1 MPPLSS
7 GRGCEAAY
15 GRLPPTFHGGK
26 EDNNLTASD
35 FNHLL
40 ILHLRDLP
48 AFSLYWNE
56 ALGNCIPDPVPL
68 YLQPSETIPVY
79 QRTITVNLGPCR
91 PTDSILS
98 ATSATCEISLTS
110 DTPDF
115 SFDRAVTV
123 DSRSADG
130 RLSSACIRLL
140 VRDADGRCVASLEK
154 VLWSSEPA
162 HVAGL
167 SNYVRLLL

>member
-1 MPPLSS
+1 
-7 GRGCEAAY
+7 
-15 GRLPPTFHGGK
+15 
-26 EDNNLTASD
+26 LTTSD

-40 ILHLRDLP
+40 IAHLRDIP

-56 ALGNCIPDPVPL
+56 ELGKCIPEPVPL
-68 YLQPSETIPVY
+68 YLQPSEAIPVY

-110 DTPDF
+110 DTPEF
-115 SFDRAVTV
+115 SLDRAVTV

-130 RLSSACIRLL
+130 RLSSACVRLR
-140 VRDADGRCVASLEK
+140 VRDADGRCVASLDK

>member
-1 MPPLSS
+1 M
-7 GRGCEAAY
+7 
-15 GRLPPTFHGGK
+15 T
-26 EDNNLTASD
+26 TSD

-40 ILHLRDLP
+40 IVHLRDLP

-56 ALGNCIPDPVPL
+56 ALGNCIPDPL
-68 YLQPSETIPVY
+68 LLHLQPSETIPVY

-110 DTPDF
+110 ETPEF

-123 DSRSADG
+123 DSRSADA
-130 RLSSACIRLL
+130 RLSSACVRLC
-140 VRDADGRCVASLEK
+140 VRHADGRCVASLEK

-167 SNYVRLLL
+167 SNYVSLLL